1 MRLAAKNLG
10 HALGGTP
17 HKRGAIYAHIEE
29 TISMF
34 AAPPPFA
41 CDNALPPTLRAP
53 SASPPFPHASPR
65 AARVAYGIARAHH
78 PQARTARAPDRM
90 T

>member
-41 CDNALPPTLRAP
+41 CDTALPSSLRAP
-53 SASPPFPHASPR
+53 SASPPSPTHRRVLHASPM
-65 AARVAYGIARAHH
+65 ALPG
-78 PQARTARAPDRM
+78 RTTRKRGRPERLIE
-90 T
+90 